1 MFPKNCQERL
11 AYAAWEMYL
20 AVAFLFLKNKG
31 WQISKS
37 PILEALPT
45 TKNNLNS
52 ETLNK
57 GVHGSWQYTHSGLY
71 SFRLASG

>member
-1 MFPKNCQERL
+1 MFLKNCKERF

-31 WQISKS
+31 WQVSKS

-45 TKNNLNS
+45 TKNNLNF

-57 GVHGSWQYTHSGLY
+57 GVHGSWQYTYSGLY
-71 SFRLASG
+71 SFCLASG